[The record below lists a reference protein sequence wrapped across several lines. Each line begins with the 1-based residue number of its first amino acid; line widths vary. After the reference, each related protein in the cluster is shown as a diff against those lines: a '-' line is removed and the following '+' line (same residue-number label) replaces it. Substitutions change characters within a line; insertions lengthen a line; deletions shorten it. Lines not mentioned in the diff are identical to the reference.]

1 MDLLTAH
8 RSAMRQFGN
17 RVRAVREEQWAAPTP
32 DPEWSVRE
40 LIDHLVTEQL
50 WAPGLLA
57 GRTVE
62 DITASADFATAGG
75 NLGENLSVSWAS
87 AADLARRAVTG
98 LESLDTTV
106 HLSAGDMPAH
116 SYIEQMTLD
125 LAVHS
130 WDLSRAIGVDSEL
143 PEDLLGFVLGLAQD
157 AQPHWQGSS
166 MFGPPVDV
174 PADSDA
180 LTSLLG
186 LTGRERDWEAA

>member
-57 GRTVE
+57 GRTVDE
-62 DITASADFATAGG
+62 VAATADFATDGG
-75 NLGENLSVSWAS
+75 NLGDNLSVSWAS

-106 HLSAGDMPAH
+106 HLSAGDLPAH

-130 WDLSRAIGVDSEL
+130 WDLSQAIGVDSEL
-143 PEDLLGFVLGLAQD
+143 PEDLLGFVLGLAQN
-157 AQPHWQGSS
+157 AQSQWQGSS
-166 MFGPPVDV
+166 MFAPPIEV
-174 PADSDA
+174 PADSDP
-180 LTSLLG
+180 LTNLLA
-186 LTGRERDWEAA
+186 LTGRERDWVAA